1 MSQNNKARKNPRR
14 LILEETAE
22 ILDGPRNRDY
32 GDAKEDFTTTA
43 AFWNNYLQR
52 ISQRRG
58 GLELTSHDV
67 AALMMLL
74 KLARLT
80 WTPNVKDHWMDAIG
94 YAALGWEC
102 SVSDVEEKNSKRK

>member
-1 MSQNNKARKNPRR
+1 MPQKNKVKISPRR
-14 LILEETAE
+14 IILEETAE

-32 GDAKEDFTTTA
+32 GDASEDFATTA
-43 AFWNNYLQR
+43 AFWNNYVAR

-58 GLELTSHDV
+58 GLCLTSHDV
-67 AALMMLL
+67 AAMMMLL

-80 WTPNVKDHWMDAIG
+80 WTPDVKDHWMDAIG

-102 SVSDVEEKNSKRK
+102 TDLKNKQ